1 MLENKLTADQQVEL
15 IVQAMEFPTVGRRA
29 KVKRDLIYTVTALGG
44 TFIPVER
51 ERERERGS
59 E

>member
-1 MLENKLTADQQVEL
+1 MREDKLTTDQQVEL

-44 TFIPVER
+44 TFIPVMKE
-51 ERERERGS
+51 EEEEGK
-59 E
+59 